1 MTMEQQFRSAAF
13 GGFYKQDVLNYIETS
28 VREHAQLVEELDLQ
42 MEALRVESEDAA
54 KRAAAAEQRVAELEP
69 RVAQMEKLT
78 AELES
83 KRSLLAA
90 AEREIRELKA
100 QLADTLPKAEAYD
113 AVKERTAGI
122 ELEAHQRARQVVDQA
137 ETQSRQIREQTLSW
151 LNRVRSSYER
161 LRTDI
166 SATIT
171 RTAGELDRAGKAL
184 AESNGEFRSHDAA
197 MQEVANSLKKAEQ
210 TARGGRD
217 ATL

>member
-1 MTMEQQFRSAAF
+1 MKIVFSTKNVSRASFLDTCRFAF
-13 GGFYKQDVLNYIETS
+13 DYGFEVF
-28 VREHAQLVEELDLQ
+28 
-42 MEALRVESEDAA
+42 
-54 KRAAAAEQRVAELEP
+54 
-69 RVAQMEKLT
+69 
-78 AELES
+78 
-83 KRSLLAA
+83 
-90 AEREIRELKA
+90 EI
-100 QLADTLPKAEAYD
+100 YD
-113 AVKERTAGI
+113 AVKERTAVI
-122 ELEAHQRARQVVDQA
+122 VLEAHQRARQVLDQA

-217 ATL
+217 AAL